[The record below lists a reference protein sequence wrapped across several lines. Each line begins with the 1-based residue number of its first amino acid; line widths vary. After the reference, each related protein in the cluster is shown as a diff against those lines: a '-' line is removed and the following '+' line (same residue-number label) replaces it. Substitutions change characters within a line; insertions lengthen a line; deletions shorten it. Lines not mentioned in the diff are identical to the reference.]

1 MKTVIKVFWI
11 PLLIFMAILW
21 IPVEGFTFQQ
31 QKGTHPLSELLSM
44 PLGDNEVAFMRL
56 NRFSSIVVRVAN
68 KTVLFDPATLVTEEL
83 DILNSNGVDLVLYTH
98 GHYDHF
104 TSSTAMQL
112 FIGSQP
118 VIAIDPS
125 LSPYFKDNI
134 PKMKL
139 IITVTGKSFSAGN
152 ITIDSLE
159 GKHIGPI
166 MLFRITINDIKIFH
180 GGDSAYVSLQSMGS
194 QLAFVPTGSPSPTCN
209 PKNAF
214 QMISDVNPKFA
225 VAMHG
230 IEDEHNE
237 FKQLLDAKMPD
248 TKVIITKPYFI
259 QKVSIR

>member
-1 MKTVIKVFWI
+1 MKTVIKVFCI
-11 PLLIFMAILW
+11 PLLIIMAILW
-21 IPVEGFTFQQ
+21 IPSEGFTFQQ

-44 PLGDNEVAFMRL
+44 PLKDNEVAFIRL
-56 NRFSSIVVRVAN
+56 NRFSNIVVRVAD

-83 DILNSNGVDLVLYTH
+83 DILNKNGVDLVLYTH

-104 TSSTAMQL
+104 SSATALQL
-112 FIGSQP
+112 FEGSQP
-118 VIAIDPS
+118 TIAIDPS
-125 LSPYFKDNI
+125 LTPYFKDNI
-134 PKMKL
+134 PKKNL
-139 IITVTGKSFSAGN
+139 ITTESGNSVSTGN

-194 QLAFVPTGSPSPTCN
+194 HLAFVPTGSPSPTCN
-209 PKNAF
+209 PEYAF
-214 QMISDVNPKFA
+214 QMVFDIKPQIA
-225 VAMHG
+225 VPMHG

-237 FKQLLDAKMPD
+237 FKQLMDTKMPD
-248 TKVIITKPYFI
+248 TNVIITKPYVS